1 MAKNAVSGFIR
12 QKPAKEITMDAYT
25 QTLVVANDNDLNR
38 LVKLA
43 IEQGISLTVAEPD
56 NIHRVV
62 DLANELQ
69 ELWEESWESSSC

>member
-1 MAKNAVSGFIR
+1 MAKNAASGFTR
-12 QKPAKEITMDAYT
+12 QKLVKEVKMDAYT
-25 QTLVVANDNDLNR
+25 QTLVVANDDDLNR

-56 NIHRVV
+56 NIRYVV

>member
-1 MAKNAVSGFIR
+1 
-12 QKPAKEITMDAYT
+12 MDALT

-43 IEQGISLTVAEPD
+43 IEQGISLTVADPG
-56 NIHRVV
+56 NIHCVV
-62 DLANELQ
+62 DMANELQ